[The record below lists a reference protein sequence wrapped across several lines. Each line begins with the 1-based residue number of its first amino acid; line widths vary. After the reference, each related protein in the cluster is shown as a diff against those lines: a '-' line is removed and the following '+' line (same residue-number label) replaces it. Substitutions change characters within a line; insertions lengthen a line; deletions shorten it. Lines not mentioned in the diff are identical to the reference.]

1 MHDENATQGK
11 NESQWKKRIWWISVG
26 GMAVLSTIRVVVGAF
41 EAPEGSQVR
50 YSLFGLLGVL
60 TGLAIVVAWI
70 FFMWHAGSRRVKH
83 ILAAHPDAPVLLVGG
98 LAEDSNDVLA
108 ELGASYSFPKPERI
122 LVSFGATAE
131 GLHIYRRYNHRIAL
145 LTADRIDDIKLER
158 RPLATGKEYEV
169 MSFIVRDETNTPH
182 RLSLAM
188 FSPGKLCMIPYSQKY
203 MQNLL
208 TEFRETLGLEGRV
221 S

>member
-1 MHDENATQGK
+1 MNDNAARNSK
-11 NESQWKKRIWWISVG
+11 ESLWKRRIWWVAVG
-26 GMAVLSTIRVVVGAF
+26 GMAVLSTIRLISGAVN
-41 EAPEGSQVR
+41 APVGSQLR
-50 YSLFGLLGVL
+50 YSLFGLLGVV
-60 TGLAIVVAWI
+60 TGVLITIAVVVI
-70 FFMWHAGSRRVKH
+70 FWSAGYRRVQH
-83 ILAAHPDAPVLLVGG
+83 ILAEDPRAPVGVIGG

-131 GLHIYRRYNHRIAL
+131 GLHIYRRYSHRIAL

-208 TEFRETLGLEGRV
+208 TEFREMLGLEGRV